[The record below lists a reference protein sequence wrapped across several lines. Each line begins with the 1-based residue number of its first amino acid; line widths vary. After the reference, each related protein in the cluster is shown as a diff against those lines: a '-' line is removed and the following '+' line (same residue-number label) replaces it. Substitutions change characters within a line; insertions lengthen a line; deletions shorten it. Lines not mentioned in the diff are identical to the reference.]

1 MAWYDYIYNLEDLL
15 TAQSFKSDQELIKSR
30 KKPKNHW
37 VKQAA
42 TLAIWCTFINSFR
55 A

>member
-1 MAWYDYIYNLEDLL
+1 MAWYDYIYNHNDLMI
-15 TAQSFKSDQELIKSR
+15 AQSFESDQKLVKSG
-30 KKPKNHW
+30 KKPKNNW